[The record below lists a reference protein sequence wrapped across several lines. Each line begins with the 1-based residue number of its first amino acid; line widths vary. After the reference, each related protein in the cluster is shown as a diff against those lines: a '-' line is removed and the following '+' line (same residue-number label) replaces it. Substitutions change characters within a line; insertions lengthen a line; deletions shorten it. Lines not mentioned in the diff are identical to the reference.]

1 MSTIILLVLL
11 GGCLV
16 MHFFMMRKHGHEGDH
31 ENMKA
36 KEKDGDHSG
45 HGCCH

>member
-36 KEKDGDHSG
+36 KETLHNEVVVKK
-45 HGCCH
+45 